1 MRVIRLISELPNAFQ
16 KPKINKTTSMA
27 FNFLKRLS
35 RSNIVSLTYDHCIDF
50 LENTRCKSLPFHSV
64 DHTKDVYEYV
74 KTIANYEEVFGSDL
88 EPILIAALFHD
99 TGMAQTYAD
108 HEEQS
113 VKYAMEFL
121 KEQEYPEDKLNIVT
135 SCILATKMPQ
145 NPQTLAEKIICDA
158 DLYHLGLESY
168 IFKNE
173 RLRAEWEEYFNL
185 AYSDEDWYAV
195 NVEFLENQKYHTWF
209 GKTVLKNRKDLNCTM
224 LMERHAKYQ
233 G

>member
-1 MRVIRLISELPNAFQ
+1 
-16 KPKINKTTSMA
+16 MA
-27 FNFLKRLS
+27 FNFLKGLS

-64 DHTKDVYEYV
+64 EHTKDVYEYV

-99 TGMAQTYAD
+99 TGMAQTYVD

-113 VKYAMEFL
+113 VKYAVEFL
-121 KEQEYPEDKLNIVT
+121 KEHEYPEDKLNIVT

>member
-1 MRVIRLISELPNAFQ
+1 
-16 KPKINKTTSMA
+16 MA
-27 FNFLKRLS
+27 FNFLKGLS

-64 DHTKDVYEYV
+64 EHTKDVYKYV
-74 KTIANYEEVFGSDL
+74 RTIANYEEVFGSDL
-88 EPILIAALFHD
+88 EPILIASLFHD
-99 TGMAQTYAD
+99 TGMAQTYVD

-113 VKYAMEFL
+113 VKYALEFL

-185 AYSDEDWYAV
+185 KYSEEEWYGI

-209 GKTVLKNRKDLNCTM
+209 GKTVLKNRKDLNCKM

>member
-1 MRVIRLISELPNAFQ
+1 
-16 KPKINKTTSMA
+16 MA
-27 FNFLKRLS
+27 FNFLKGLS

-64 DHTKDVYEYV
+64 EHTKDVYKYV

-99 TGMAQTYAD
+99 TGMAQTYVD
-108 HEEQS
+108 HEDQS
-113 VKYAMEFL
+113 VKYAVEFL
-121 KEQEYPEDKLNIVT
+121 KEQEYSEDKLNIVT

-185 AYSDEDWYAV
+185 TYSDEEWYAI

-209 GKTVLKNRKDLNCTM
+209 GKTVLKNRKDLNCNM
-224 LMERHAKYQ
+224 LKERHAKHQ

>member
-1 MRVIRLISELPNAFQ
+1 
-16 KPKINKTTSMA
+16 MA
-27 FNFLKRLS
+27 FKFLKGLS
-35 RSNIVSLTYDHCIDF
+35 RSNIVSLTYEHCIDF

-64 DHTKDVYEYV
+64 EHTKDVYSYV

-99 TGMAQTYAD
+99 TGMAQTYAG

-113 VKYAMEFL
+113 VKYALEFL
-121 KEQEYPEDKLNIVT
+121 KEHEYPEDKLTIVT

-145 NPQTLAEKIICDA
+145 KPQTLAEKIICDA

-185 AYSDEDWYAV
+185 KYSEEEWYAI

-209 GKTVLKNRKDLNCTM
+209 GKTVLNNRKDLNCTM
-224 LMERHAKYQ
+224 LKERHAKYQ

>member
-1 MRVIRLISELPNAFQ
+1 
-16 KPKINKTTSMA
+16 MA
-27 FNFLKRLS
+27 FNFLKGLS
-35 RSNIVSLTYDHCIDF
+35 RSNIVTLTYDHCIDF

-64 DHTKDVYEYV
+64 EHTKDVYKYV

-88 EPILIAALFHD
+88 EPILIASLFHD
-99 TGMAQTYAD
+99 TGMAQTYVD

-113 VKYAMEFL
+113 VKYAVEFL
-121 KEQEYPEDKLNIVT
+121 KEHDYPEDKLNIVT
-135 SCILATKMPQ
+135 ACILATKMPQ

-173 RLRAEWEEYFNL
+173 RLRAEWEEYFSL
-185 AYSDEDWYAV
+185 KYSDEEWYAI
-195 NVEFLENQKYHTWF
+195 NVQFLENQKYHTWF

-224 LMERHAKYQ
+224 LMERYAKYQ
-233 G
+233 E